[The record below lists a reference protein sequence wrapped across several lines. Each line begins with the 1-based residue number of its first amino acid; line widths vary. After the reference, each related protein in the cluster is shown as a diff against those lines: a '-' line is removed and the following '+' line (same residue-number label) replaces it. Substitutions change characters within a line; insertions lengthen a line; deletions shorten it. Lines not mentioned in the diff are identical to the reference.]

1 MAAFASVIRTRWA
14 HLTRA
19 ELYALLVQFSN
30 ASAALSVQNYTS
42 ERLAAGI
49 RSRFTVS
56 AAPPASPEQFANTLN
71 WVYGGGTA
79 SIEQRLAA
87 SMTRL
92 AAQTGRETTI
102 QAVKTDRQARAWAR
116 ETRGDCCYFCAM
128 LASRGAVY
136 RSEATAKFEAHD
148 GCHCIAVPVFGAYE
162 KTADARAFT
171 RQWHDL
177 RRDLGHS
184 PSLLQWRRHFEG
196 RDVQTGK
203 SPSASSDQPA
213 VSGS

>member
-79 SIEQRLAA
+79 SIAVHGDTACLGVLGGLAGDLLGLGRIVGVLLDVGRHLFHRGRGLLGRRRL
-87 SMTRL
+87 L
-92 AAQTGRETTI
+92 GR
-102 QAVKTDRQARAWAR
+102 ALR
-116 ETRGDCCYFCAM
+116 E
-128 LASRGAVY
+128 L
-136 RSEATAKFEAHD
+136 
-148 GCHCIAVPVFGAYE
+148 FGA
-162 KTADARAFT
+162 
-171 RQWHDL
+171 
-177 RRDLGHS
+177 G
-184 PSLLQWRRHFEG
+184 
-196 RDVQTGK
+196 
-203 SPSASSDQPA
+203 
-213 VSGS
+213 